1 MCLRLTFKSYLGTN
15 IVWFYCDYPQHA
27 HCYTISDMK
36 ANWSIANDT
45 CVQQGGKLTDDIY
58 DVYYLAEYQV
68 YAIKTDNY
76 WTGWRRV
83 GNTSGFNS
91 TDGISTLSWYDWK
104 YNNPKDGINCVGYDT
119 QSELFL
125 SLECD
130 TEHTFTCE
138 IG

>member
-1 MCLRLTFKSYLGTN
+1 
-15 IVWFYCDYPQHA
+15 
-27 HCYTISDMK
+27 MK

-45 CVQQGGKLTDDIY
+45 CVQQGGKLTHDG
-58 DVYYLAEYQV
+58 YYLTQHQV
-68 YAIKTDNY
+68 YANQTDNY

-83 GNTSGFNS
+83 GNTSEFNS
-91 TDGISTLSWYDWK
+91 TDGLSTPSWYDWK
-104 YNNPKDGINCVGYDT
+104 YNNPKDGIDCVGYDRHY
-119 QSELFL
+119 ELFL